1 MGGMT
6 TSVTPPAETDAPQD
20 AKRVL
25 LAAPRGYCAGVD
37 RAVVTVEKALELYG
51 PPVYV
56 RKEIVH
62 NKHVV
67 TTLEKR
73 GAIFVEE
80 TDEVPE
86 GATVVFSA
94 HGVAPVV
101 HDEAKALSLKT
112 IDATCPL
119 VTKVHREAVRFAD
132 DDFDI
137 LLIGHE
143 GHEEVVGT
151 SGEAPEHITL
161 VDGPD
166 DVENV
171 TVRDPEKVVW
181 LSQTTL
187 SVDETME
194 TVARLKEKFPA
205 LQSPPSDDICYA
217 TQNRQLAVKQM
228 AQDTDQMLVVGSRN
242 SSHSGR
248 LVEVALEHGARDGH
262 LVDFADDD
270 FDILLIGHEGHE
282 EVIGT
287 SGEAPEHITL
297 VEGPDDV
304 ANVEVRDPDKVVW
317 LSQTTLSV
325 DETMETV
332 RRLREK
338 FPKLQDPPSDD
349 ICYATQ
355 NRQLAVKQMA
365 KDCDLMIV
373 VGSRNSS
380 NSVRL
385 VEVAIE
391 HGSRDGHLVD
401 YADEIDESWLDGVRT
416 VGVTSGASVPE
427 ILVRG
432 VLDFLAE
439 RGYGEPQPVTAAEES
454 LLFALPKELRRDLKA
469 AGMSDQMKHDAGAL
483 GDAGQLH

>member
-1 MGGMT
+1 MEPMT
-6 TSVTPPAETDAPQD
+6 SS

-37 RAVVTVEKALELYG
+37 RAVVTVEKALDLYG

-73 GAIFVEE
+73 GAIFVDE

-86 GATVVFSA
+86 GATVIFSA
-94 HGVAPVV
+94 HGVAPIV
-101 HDEAKALSLKT
+101 HEEARALSLKT

-119 VTKVHREAVRFAD
+119 VTKVHREAKRFASD
-132 DDFDI
+132 DYDI

-151 SGEAPEHITL
+151 SGEAPDNIIL
-161 VDGPD
+161 V
-166 DVENV
+166 
-171 TVRDPEKVVW
+171 
-181 LSQTTL
+181 
-187 SVDETME
+187 
-194 TVARLKEKFPA
+194 
-205 LQSPPSDDICYA
+205 QSPDH
-217 TQNRQLAVKQM
+217 V
-228 AQDTDQMLVVGSRN
+228 DQ
-242 SSHSGR
+242 
-248 LVEVALEHGARDGH
+248 
-262 LVDFADDD
+262 
-270 FDILLIGHEGHE
+270 
-282 EVIGT
+282 
-287 SGEAPEHITL
+287 
-297 VEGPDDV
+297 
-304 ANVEVRDPDKVVW
+304 VEVRDPSKVVW

-338 FPKLQDPPSDD
+338 FPALQDPPSDD

-365 KDCDLMIV
+365 PETDLMIV

-385 VEVAIE
+385 VEVALE
-391 HGSRDGHLVD
+391 HGARDGHLVD
-401 YADEIDESWLDGVRT
+401 YADEIDEAWLSGVST

-427 ILVRG
+427 VLVRD
-432 VLDFLAE
+432 VLTFLAD
-439 RGYGEPQPVTAAEES
+439 RGYDDVQPVTAAEES
-454 LLFALPKELRRDLKA
+454 LLFALPNELRRDLKA
-469 AGMSDQMKHDAGAL
+469 AGQGTKVRHDAGS
-483 GDAGQLH
+483 LH